1 MKYNINFCFY
11 LLVIVFSNQLLWP
24 QSNHISNNY
33 TNYTSNE
40 ELTNDIIKFINIDE
54 YPIILIGSSII
65 PEQHNAIS
73 ELMQIFTSNN
83 QLRRLIEFSN
93 SLDIQKNVSQHRF
106 SLSESIIMQ
115 IDQSL
120 FQNSWLIFF
129 IVLLVF
135 TFLFYILYRYNQR
148 QKDIQQQLRQKIK
161 ERTLSLTNIIN
172 KLNIF
177 QTEILDKNKQLKQ
190 KNKEI
195 NLQKNTIYDTSMQL
209 EQENSEKII
218 YFTNIAHE
226 FKTPLTLILNSTEI
240 LIKRTKNIEAKK
252 NIEIINRN
260 VSYLFSMVNQILDL
274 HKIDTKN
281 IMLQPTRFN
290 LIELLDKSVSDFSG
304 LMQHR
309 DIHLEIKY
317 RIPHT
322 HIVSDSGKI
331 HMILFNLLSNAVK
344 HTPNKGKITFHA
356 CQFTD
361 HLTGKW
367 IQYISVTNSGSNIE
381 KDEIEKIFNRFYQ
394 IPDQEKYTQLD
405 QFNTGIGLHIVKELI
420 AILKG
425 NISVKSP
432 NKNSVSFRFYF
443 PVSFSDNIEITPI
456 PESETPQ
463 HIYDKIPTFIP
474 IDQEKP
480 TLLIVED
487 NYDMRN
493 YIKNILS
500 DRFNVAEASN
510 GENGYDIAR
519 KILPDFIISDLM
531 MPKCD
536 GASFCNKIRANSDLC
551 NIPFLMLTANSDDK
565 AYIRSYENGV
575 DGYITKPF
583 KKSILIAKVDAIM
596 KNRKLTQE
604 KLIEKDKNITVPDLG
619 QSDQQ
624 FMKKAMDVIEKN
636 YSNPNFG
643 VKELIFQINMS
654 YSVIYKNFIRLTGIP
669 PVQFLLLYRLE
680 VANKILK
687 QNRNNNVTVSQIAY
701 QVGFNDPKYFTRCFV
716 KEYNMTPSSIIYMKH
731 RGH

>member
-1 MKYNINFCFY
+1 MKYNINFFFS
-11 LLVIVFSNQLLWP
+11 LLIIVFSNQLLRA
-24 QSNHISNNY
+24 QDNQIGYNICNY
-33 TNYTSNE
+33 INSE
-40 ELTNDIIKFINIDE
+40 RLTNIIRVANLDR
-54 YPIILIGSSII
+54 YPIILLDSPKGL
-65 PEQHNAIS
+65 EHNAIT
-73 ELMQIFTSNN
+73 ELIEILTINN
-83 QLRRLIEFSN
+83 QPRWSIEISN
-93 SLDIQKNVSQHRF
+93 SLDIKRYISRHLLP
-106 SLSESIIMQ
+106 LSDITIMH

-120 FQNSWLIFF
+120 LQNSWLISL
-129 IVLLVF
+129 IVLLIL
-135 TFLFYILYRYNQR
+135 TFFFYILFRYNQH
-148 QKDIQQQLRQKIK
+148 QKDIQKQLKQEIE
-161 ERTLSLTNIIN
+161 ERTLTLTNVIN
-172 KLNIF
+172 NLKIS
-177 QTEILDKNKQLKQ
+177 QTEILDQYEQLKQ
-190 KNKEI
+190 QNKDI
-195 NLQKNTIYDTSMQL
+195 NLQKNTIYDTSKLL
-209 EQENSEKII
+209 EQQNNEKLT
-218 YFTNIAHE
+218 YFTNVAHE
-226 FKTPLTLILNSTEI
+226 LKTPLTLISSSTRK
-240 LIKRTKNIEAKK
+240 LIKRTKSFEAKK

-260 VSYLFSMVNQILDL
+260 VNYLFSMVNQIINLQ
-274 HKIDTKN
+274 KIDTKN
-281 IMLQPTRFN
+281 IKLHPTRFN
-290 LIELLDKSVSDFSG
+290 LIGLLDQTASDFSN

-309 DIHLEIKY
+309 DIQLEIKY

-322 HIVSDSGKI
+322 HIVSDSEKI

-361 HLTGKW
+361 RVTGKW
-367 IQYISVTNSGSNIE
+367 IQYISVTNSGSRIE

-420 AILKG
+420 TILKG

-443 PVSFSDNIEITPI
+443 PVSLSDNIEITPI
-456 PESETPQ
+456 PELETPQ
-463 HIYDKIPTFIP
+463 HLYDKIPTFIP

-493 YIKNILS
+493 YIKNLLS

-519 KILPDFIISDLM
+519 NILPDFIISDLM
-531 MPKCD
+531 MPYCD
-536 GASFCNKIRANSDLC
+536 GANFCNKIRENSDLC
-551 NIPFLMLTANSDDK
+551 HIPFLMLTANSDDK
-565 AYIRSYENGV
+565 AYIRSYKNGV

-583 KKSILIAKVDAIM
+583 KESILIAKVDAIM
-596 KNRKLTQE
+596 KNRKLNQ
-604 KLIEKDKNITVPDLG
+604 KMFIDKDKNIAVPDLG
-619 QSDQQ
+619 QSDKQ
-624 FMKKAMDVIEKN
+624 FMKKVMEVIEKN
-636 YSNPNFG
+636 FSNPNFG

-654 YSVIYKNFIRLTGIP
+654 YSVIYKNFISLTGIP

-680 VANKILK
+680 VAKKILK

-731 RGH
+731 WDH

>member
-1 MKYNINFCFY
+1 MKYNVNFYFS
-11 LLVIVFSNQLLWP
+11 LLIIVFSNQLLRA
-24 QSNHISNNY
+24 QDNQIGYNICNY
-33 TNYTSNE
+33 INSE
-40 ELTNDIIKFINIDE
+40 RLTNIIRVANLDR
-54 YPIILIGSSII
+54 YPIILLDSPKGL
-65 PEQHNAIS
+65 EHNAIT
-73 ELMQIFTSNN
+73 ELIEILTINN
-83 QLRRLIEFSN
+83 QPRWSIEISN
-93 SLDIQKNVSQHRF
+93 SLDIKRYISRHLLP
-106 SLSESIIMQ
+106 LSDITIMH

-120 FQNSWLIFF
+120 LQNSWLISL
-129 IVLLVF
+129 IVLLIL
-135 TFLFYILYRYNQR
+135 TFFFYILFRYNQH
-148 QKDIQQQLRQKIK
+148 QKDIQKQLKQEIE
-161 ERTLSLTNIIN
+161 ERTLTLTNVIN
-172 KLNIF
+172 NLKIS
-177 QTEILDKNKQLKQ
+177 QTEILDQYEQLKQ
-190 KNKEI
+190 QNKDI
-195 NLQKNTIYDTSMQL
+195 NLQKNTIYDTSKLL
-209 EQENSEKII
+209 EQQNNEKLT
-218 YFTNIAHE
+218 YFTNVAHE
-226 FKTPLTLILNSTEI
+226 LKTPLTLISSSTRK
-240 LIKRTKNIEAKK
+240 LIKRTKNFEAKK

-260 VSYLFSMVNQILDL
+260 VNYLFSMVNQIINLQ
-274 HKIDTKN
+274 KIDTKN
-281 IMLQPTRFN
+281 IKLHPTRFN
-290 LIELLDKSVSDFSG
+290 LIGLLDQTASDFSN

-309 DIHLEIKY
+309 DIQLEIKY

-322 HIVSDSGKI
+322 HIVSDSEKI

-361 HLTGKW
+361 RVTGKW
-367 IQYISVTNSGSNIE
+367 IQYLSVTNSGSRIE

-420 AILKG
+420 TILKG

-443 PVSFSDNIEITPI
+443 PVSLSDNIEITPI
-456 PESETPQ
+456 PELETPQ
-463 HIYDKIPTFIP
+463 HLYDKIPTFIP

-493 YIKNILS
+493 YIKNLLS

-519 KILPDFIISDLM
+519 NILPDFIISDLM
-531 MPKCD
+531 MPYCD
-536 GASFCNKIRANSDLC
+536 GANFCNKIRENSDLC
-551 NIPFLMLTANSDDK
+551 HIPFLMLTANSDDK
-565 AYIRSYENGV
+565 AYIRSYKNGI

-583 KKSILIAKVDAIM
+583 KESILIAKVDAIM
-596 KNRKLTQE
+596 KNRKLNQ
-604 KLIEKDKNITVPDLG
+604 KMFIDKDKNIAVPDLG
-619 QSDQQ
+619 QSDKQ
-624 FMKKAMDVIEKN
+624 FMKKVMEVIEKN
-636 YSNPNFG
+636 FSNPNFG

-654 YSVIYKNFIRLTGIP
+654 YSVIYKNFISLTGIP

-680 VANKILK
+680 VAKKILK

-731 RGH
+731 WDH

>member
-1 MKYNINFCFY
+1 MKYNINFYFS
-11 LLVIVFSNQLLWP
+11 LLIIVFSNQLLRA
-24 QSNHISNNY
+24 QDNQIGYNICNY
-33 TNYTSNE
+33 INSE
-40 ELTNDIIKFINIDE
+40 RLTNIIRVANLDR
-54 YPIILIGSSII
+54 YPIILLDSPKGL
-65 PEQHNAIS
+65 EHNAIT
-73 ELMQIFTSNN
+73 ELIEILTINN
-83 QLRRLIEFSN
+83 QPRWSIEISN
-93 SLDIQKNVSQHRF
+93 SLDIKRYISRHLLP
-106 SLSESIIMQ
+106 LSDITIMH

-120 FQNSWLIFF
+120 LQNSWLISL
-129 IVLLVF
+129 IVLLIL
-135 TFLFYILYRYNQR
+135 TFFFYILFRYNQH
-148 QKDIQQQLRQKIK
+148 QKDIQKQLKQEIE
-161 ERTLSLTNIIN
+161 ERTLTLTNVIN
-172 KLNIF
+172 NLKIS
-177 QTEILDKNKQLKQ
+177 QTEILDQYEQLKQ
-190 KNKEI
+190 QNKDI
-195 NLQKNTIYDTSMQL
+195 NLQKNTIYDTSKLL
-209 EQENSEKII
+209 EQQNNEKLT
-218 YFTNIAHE
+218 YFTNVAHE
-226 FKTPLTLILNSTEI
+226 LKTPLTLISSSTRK
-240 LIKRTKNIEAKK
+240 LIKRTKNFETKK

-260 VSYLFSMVNQILDL
+260 INYLFSMVNQIINLQ
-274 HKIDTKN
+274 KIDTKN
-281 IMLQPTRFN
+281 IKLHPTRFN
-290 LIELLDKSVSDFSG
+290 LIGLLDQTASDFSN

-309 DIHLEIKY
+309 DIQLEIKY

-322 HIVSDSGKI
+322 HIVSDSEKI

-361 HLTGKW
+361 RVTGKW
-367 IQYISVTNSGSNIE
+367 IQYISVTNSGSRIE

-420 AILKG
+420 TILKG

-443 PVSFSDNIEITPI
+443 PVSLSDNIEITPI
-456 PESETPQ
+456 PELETPQ
-463 HIYDKIPTFIP
+463 HLYDKIPTFIP

-493 YIKNILS
+493 YIKNLLS

-519 KILPDFIISDLM
+519 NILPDFIISDLM
-531 MPKCD
+531 MPYCD
-536 GASFCNKIRANSDLC
+536 GANFCNKIRENSDLC
-551 NIPFLMLTANSDDK
+551 HIPFLMLTANSDDK
-565 AYIRSYENGV
+565 AYIRSYKNGV

-583 KKSILIAKVDAIM
+583 KESILIAKVDAIM
-596 KNRKLTQE
+596 KNRKLNQ
-604 KLIEKDKNITVPDLG
+604 KMFIDKDKNIAVPDLG
-619 QSDQQ
+619 QSDKQ
-624 FMKKAMDVIEKN
+624 FMKKVMEVIEKN
-636 YSNPNFG
+636 FSNPNFG

-654 YSVIYKNFIRLTGIP
+654 YSVIYKNFISLTGIP

-680 VANKILK
+680 VAKKILK

-731 RGH
+731 WDH

>member
-1 MKYNINFCFY
+1 MKYNINFYFS
-11 LLVIVFSNQLLWP
+11 LLIIVFSNQLLRA
-24 QSNHISNNY
+24 QDNQIGYNICNY
-33 TNYTSNE
+33 INSE
-40 ELTNDIIKFINIDE
+40 RLTNIIRVANLDR
-54 YPIILIGSSII
+54 YPIILLDSPKGL
-65 PEQHNAIS
+65 EHNAIT
-73 ELMQIFTSNN
+73 ELIEILTINN
-83 QLRRLIEFSN
+83 QPRWSIEISN
-93 SLDIQKNVSQHRF
+93 SLDIKRYISRHLLP
-106 SLSESIIMQ
+106 LSDITIMH

-120 FQNSWLIFF
+120 LQNSWLISL
-129 IVLLVF
+129 IVLLIL
-135 TFLFYILYRYNQR
+135 TFFFYILFRYNQH
-148 QKDIQQQLRQKIK
+148 QKDIQKQLKQEIE
-161 ERTLSLTNIIN
+161 ERTLTLTNVIN
-172 KLNIF
+172 NLKIS
-177 QTEILDKNKQLKQ
+177 QTEILDQYEQLKQ
-190 KNKEI
+190 QNKDI
-195 NLQKNTIYDTSMQL
+195 NLQKNTIYDTSKLL
-209 EQENSEKII
+209 EQQNNEKLT
-218 YFTNIAHE
+218 YFTNVAHE
-226 FKTPLTLILNSTEI
+226 LKTPLTLISSSTRK
-240 LIKRTKNIEAKK
+240 LIKRTKSFEAKK

-260 VSYLFSMVNQILDL
+260 VNYLFSMVNQIINLQ
-274 HKIDTKN
+274 KIDTKN
-281 IMLQPTRFN
+281 IKLHPTRFN
-290 LIELLDKSVSDFSG
+290 LIGLLDQTASDFSN

-309 DIHLEIKY
+309 DIQLEIKY

-322 HIVSDSGKI
+322 HIVSDSEKI

-361 HLTGKW
+361 RVTGKW
-367 IQYISVTNSGSNIE
+367 IQYISVTNSGSRIE

-420 AILKG
+420 TILKG

-443 PVSFSDNIEITPI
+443 PVSLSDNIEITPI
-456 PESETPQ
+456 PELETPQ
-463 HIYDKIPTFIP
+463 HLYDKIPTFIP

-493 YIKNILS
+493 YIKNLLS

-519 KILPDFIISDLM
+519 NILPDFIISDLM
-531 MPKCD
+531 MPYCD
-536 GASFCNKIRANSDLC
+536 GANFCNKIRENSDLC
-551 NIPFLMLTANSDDK
+551 HIPFLMLTANSDDK
-565 AYIRSYENGV
+565 AYIRSYKNGV

-583 KKSILIAKVDAIM
+583 KESILIAKVDAIM
-596 KNRKLTQE
+596 KNRKLNQ
-604 KLIEKDKNITVPDLG
+604 KMFIDKDKNIAVPDLG
-619 QSDQQ
+619 QSDKQ
-624 FMKKAMDVIEKN
+624 FMKKVMDVIEKN

-654 YSVIYKNFIRLTGIP
+654 YSVIYKNFISLTGIP

-680 VANKILK
+680 VAKKILK

-731 RGH
+731 WDH

>member
-1 MKYNINFCFY
+1 MKYNVNFYFS
-11 LLVIVFSNQLLWP
+11 LLIIVFSNQLLRA
-24 QSNHISNNY
+24 QDNQIGYNICNY
-33 TNYTSNE
+33 INSE
-40 ELTNDIIKFINIDE
+40 RLTNIIRVANLDR
-54 YPIILIGSSII
+54 YPIILLDSPKGL
-65 PEQHNAIS
+65 EHNAIT
-73 ELMQIFTSNN
+73 ELIEILTINN
-83 QLRRLIEFSN
+83 QPRWSIEISN
-93 SLDIQKNVSQHRF
+93 SLDIKRYISRHLLP
-106 SLSESIIMQ
+106 LSDITIMH

-120 FQNSWLIFF
+120 LQNSWLISL
-129 IVLLVF
+129 IVLLIL
-135 TFLFYILYRYNQR
+135 TFFFYILFRYNQH
-148 QKDIQQQLRQKIK
+148 QKDIQKQLKQEIE
-161 ERTLSLTNIIN
+161 ERTLTLTNVIN
-172 KLNIF
+172 NLKIS
-177 QTEILDKNKQLKQ
+177 QTEILDQYEQLKQ
-190 KNKEI
+190 QNKDI
-195 NLQKNTIYDTSMQL
+195 NLQKNTIYDTSKLL
-209 EQENSEKII
+209 EQQNNEKLT
-218 YFTNIAHE
+218 YFTNVAHE
-226 FKTPLTLILNSTEI
+226 LKTPLTLISSSTRK
-240 LIKRTKNIEAKK
+240 LIKRTKSFEAKK

-260 VSYLFSMVNQILDL
+260 VNYLFSMVNQIINLQ
-274 HKIDTKN
+274 KIDTKN
-281 IMLQPTRFN
+281 IKLHPTRFN
-290 LIELLDKSVSDFSG
+290 LIGLLDQTASDFSN

-309 DIHLEIKY
+309 DIQLEIKY

-322 HIVSDSGKI
+322 HIVSDSEKI

-361 HLTGKW
+361 RVTGKW
-367 IQYISVTNSGSNIE
+367 IQYISVTNSGSRIE

-420 AILKG
+420 TILKG

-443 PVSFSDNIEITPI
+443 PVSLSDNIEITPI
-456 PESETPQ
+456 PELETPQ
-463 HIYDKIPTFIP
+463 HLYDKIPTFIP

-493 YIKNILS
+493 YIKNLLS

-519 KILPDFIISDLM
+519 NILPDFIISDLM
-531 MPKCD
+531 MPYCD
-536 GASFCNKIRANSDLC
+536 GANFCNKIRENSDLC
-551 NIPFLMLTANSDDK
+551 HIPFLMLTANSDDK
-565 AYIRSYENGV
+565 AYIRSYKNGV

-583 KKSILIAKVDAIM
+583 KESILIAKVDAIM
-596 KNRKLTQE
+596 KNRKLNQ
-604 KLIEKDKNITVPDLG
+604 KMFIDKDKNIAVPDLG
-619 QSDQQ
+619 QSDKQ
-624 FMKKAMDVIEKN
+624 FMKKVMEVIEKN
-636 YSNPNFG
+636 FSNPNFG

-654 YSVIYKNFIRLTGIP
+654 YSVIYKNFISLTGIP

-680 VANKILK
+680 VAKKILK

-731 RGH
+731 WDH

>member
-1 MKYNINFCFY
+1 MKYNINFYFS
-11 LLVIVFSNQLLWP
+11 LLIIVFSNQLLRA
-24 QSNHISNNY
+24 QDNQIGYNICNY
-33 TNYTSNE
+33 INSE
-40 ELTNDIIKFINIDE
+40 RLTNIIRVANLDR
-54 YPIILIGSSII
+54 YPIILLDSPKGL
-65 PEQHNAIS
+65 EHNAIT
-73 ELMQIFTSNN
+73 ELIEILTINN
-83 QLRRLIEFSN
+83 QPRWSIEISN
-93 SLDIQKNVSQHRF
+93 SLDIKRYISRHLLP
-106 SLSESIIMQ
+106 LSDITIMH

-120 FQNSWLIFF
+120 LQNSWLISL
-129 IVLLVF
+129 IVLLIL
-135 TFLFYILYRYNQR
+135 TFFFYILFRYNQH
-148 QKDIQQQLRQKIK
+148 QKDIQKQLKQEIE
-161 ERTLSLTNIIN
+161 ERTLTLTNVIN
-172 KLNIF
+172 NLKIS
-177 QTEILDKNKQLKQ
+177 QTEILDQYEQLKQ
-190 KNKEI
+190 QNKDI
-195 NLQKNTIYDTSMQL
+195 NLQKNTIYDTSKLL
-209 EQENSEKII
+209 EQQNNEKLT
-218 YFTNIAHE
+218 YFTNVAHE
-226 FKTPLTLILNSTEI
+226 LKTPLTLISSSTRK
-240 LIKRTKNIEAKK
+240 LIKRTKNFEAKK

-260 VSYLFSMVNQILDL
+260 VNYLFSMVNQIINLQ
-274 HKIDTKN
+274 KIDTKN
-281 IMLQPTRFN
+281 IKLHPTRFN
-290 LIELLDKSVSDFSG
+290 LIGLLDQTASDFSN

-309 DIHLEIKY
+309 DIQLEIKY

-322 HIVSDSGKI
+322 HIVSDSEKI

-361 HLTGKW
+361 RVTGKW
-367 IQYISVTNSGSNIE
+367 IQYLSVTNSGSRIE

-420 AILKG
+420 TILKG

-443 PVSFSDNIEITPI
+443 PVSLSDNIEITPI
-456 PESETPQ
+456 PELETPQ
-463 HIYDKIPTFIP
+463 HLYDKIPTFIP

-493 YIKNILS
+493 YIKNLLS

-519 KILPDFIISDLM
+519 NILPDFIISDLM
-531 MPKCD
+531 MPYCD
-536 GASFCNKIRANSDLC
+536 GANFCNKIRENSDLC
-551 NIPFLMLTANSDDK
+551 HIPFLMLTANSDDK
-565 AYIRSYENGV
+565 AYIRSYKNGV

-583 KKSILIAKVDAIM
+583 KESILIAKVDAIM
-596 KNRKLTQE
+596 KNRKLNQ
-604 KLIEKDKNITVPDLG
+604 KMFIDKDKNIAVPDLG
-619 QSDQQ
+619 QSDKQ
-624 FMKKAMDVIEKN
+624 FMKKVMEVIEKN
-636 YSNPNFG
+636 FSNPNFG

-654 YSVIYKNFIRLTGIP
+654 YSVIYKNFISLTGIP

-680 VANKILK
+680 VAKKILK

-731 RGH
+731 WDH

>member
-1 MKYNINFCFY
+1 MKYNINFYFS
-11 LLVIVFSNQLLWP
+11 LLIIVFSNQLLRV
-24 QSNHISNNY
+24 QDNQIGYNICNY
-33 TNYTSNE
+33 INSE
-40 ELTNDIIKFINIDE
+40 RLTNIIRVANLDR
-54 YPIILIGSSII
+54 YPIILLDSPKGL
-65 PEQHNAIS
+65 EHNAIT
-73 ELMQIFTSNN
+73 ELIEILTINN
-83 QLRRLIEFSN
+83 QPRWSIEISN
-93 SLDIQKNVSQHRF
+93 SLDIKRYISRHLLP
-106 SLSESIIMQ
+106 LSDITIMH

-120 FQNSWLIFF
+120 LQNSWLISL
-129 IVLLVF
+129 IVLLIL
-135 TFLFYILYRYNQR
+135 TFFFYILFRYNQH
-148 QKDIQQQLRQKIK
+148 QKDIQKQLKQEIE
-161 ERTLSLTNIIN
+161 ERTLTLTNVIN
-172 KLNIF
+172 NLKIS
-177 QTEILDKNKQLKQ
+177 QTEILDQYEQLKQ
-190 KNKEI
+190 QNKDI
-195 NLQKNTIYDTSMQL
+195 NLQKNTIYDTSKLL
-209 EQENSEKII
+209 EQQNNEKLT
-218 YFTNIAHE
+218 YFTNVAHE
-226 FKTPLTLILNSTEI
+226 LKTPLTLISSSTRK
-240 LIKRTKNIEAKK
+240 LIKRTKNFEAKK

-260 VSYLFSMVNQILDL
+260 VNYLFSMVNQIINLQ
-274 HKIDTKN
+274 KIDTKN
-281 IMLQPTRFN
+281 IKLHPTRFN
-290 LIELLDKSVSDFSG
+290 LIGLLDQTASDFSN

-309 DIHLEIKY
+309 DIQLEIKY

-322 HIVSDSGKI
+322 HIVSDSEKI

-361 HLTGKW
+361 RVTGKW
-367 IQYISVTNSGSNIE
+367 IQYLSVTNSGSRIE

-420 AILKG
+420 TILKG

-443 PVSFSDNIEITPI
+443 PVSLSDNIEITPI
-456 PESETPQ
+456 PELETPQ
-463 HIYDKIPTFIP
+463 HLYDKIPTFIP

-493 YIKNILS
+493 YIKNLLS

-519 KILPDFIISDLM
+519 NILPDFIISDLM
-531 MPKCD
+531 MPYCD
-536 GASFCNKIRANSDLC
+536 GANFCNKIRENSDLC
-551 NIPFLMLTANSDDK
+551 HIPFLMLTANSDDK
-565 AYIRSYENGV
+565 AYIRSYKNGV

-583 KKSILIAKVDAIM
+583 KESILIAKVDAIM
-596 KNRKLTQE
+596 KNRKLNQ
-604 KLIEKDKNITVPDLG
+604 KMFIDKDKNIAVPDLG
-619 QSDQQ
+619 QSDKQ
-624 FMKKAMDVIEKN
+624 FMKKVMEVIEKN
-636 YSNPNFG
+636 FSNPNFG

-654 YSVIYKNFIRLTGIP
+654 YSVIYKNFISLTGIP

-680 VANKILK
+680 VAKKILK

-731 RGH
+731 WDH

>member
-1 MKYNINFCFY
+1 MKYNVNFYFS
-11 LLVIVFSNQLLWP
+11 LLIIVFSNQLLRA
-24 QSNHISNNY
+24 QDNQIGYNICNY
-33 TNYTSNE
+33 INSE
-40 ELTNDIIKFINIDE
+40 RLTNIIRVANLDR
-54 YPIILIGSSII
+54 YPIILLDSPKGL
-65 PEQHNAIS
+65 EHNAIT
-73 ELMQIFTSNN
+73 ELIEILTINN
-83 QLRRLIEFSN
+83 QPRWSIEISN
-93 SLDIQKNVSQHRF
+93 SLDIKRYISRHLLP
-106 SLSESIIMQ
+106 LSDITIMH

-120 FQNSWLIFF
+120 LQNSWLISL
-129 IVLLVF
+129 IVLLIL
-135 TFLFYILYRYNQR
+135 TFFFYILFRYNQH
-148 QKDIQQQLRQKIK
+148 QKDIQKQLKQEIE
-161 ERTLSLTNIIN
+161 ERTLTLTNVIN
-172 KLNIF
+172 NLKIS
-177 QTEILDKNKQLKQ
+177 QTEILDQYEQLKQ
-190 KNKEI
+190 QNKDI
-195 NLQKNTIYDTSMQL
+195 NLQKNTIYDTSKLL
-209 EQENSEKII
+209 EQQNNEKLT
-218 YFTNIAHE
+218 YFTNVAHE
-226 FKTPLTLILNSTEI
+226 LKTPLTLISSSTRK
-240 LIKRTKNIEAKK
+240 LIKRTKNFEAKK

-260 VSYLFSMVNQILDL
+260 VNYLFSMVNQIINLQ
-274 HKIDTKN
+274 KIDTKN
-281 IMLQPTRFN
+281 IKLHPTRFN
-290 LIELLDKSVSDFSG
+290 LIGLLDQTASDFSN

-309 DIHLEIKY
+309 DIQLEIKY

-322 HIVSDSGKI
+322 HIVSDSEKI

-361 HLTGKW
+361 RVTGKW
-367 IQYISVTNSGSNIE
+367 IQYISVTNSGSRIE

-420 AILKG
+420 TILKG

-443 PVSFSDNIEITPI
+443 PVSLSDNIEITPI
-456 PESETPQ
+456 PELETPQ
-463 HIYDKIPTFIP
+463 HLYDKIPTFIP

-493 YIKNILS
+493 YIKNLLS

-519 KILPDFIISDLM
+519 NILPDFIISDLM
-531 MPKCD
+531 MPYCD
-536 GASFCNKIRANSDLC
+536 GANFCNKIRENSDLC
-551 NIPFLMLTANSDDK
+551 HIPFLMLTANSDDK
-565 AYIRSYENGV
+565 AYIRSYKNGV

-583 KKSILIAKVDAIM
+583 KESILIAKVDAIM
-596 KNRKLTQE
+596 KNRKLNQ
-604 KLIEKDKNITVPDLG
+604 KMFIDKDKNIAVPDLG
-619 QSDQQ
+619 QSDKQ
-624 FMKKAMDVIEKN
+624 FMKKVMEVIEKN
-636 YSNPNFG
+636 FSNPNFG

-654 YSVIYKNFIRLTGIP
+654 YSVIYKNFISLTGIP

-680 VANKILK
+680 VAKKILK

-731 RGH
+731 WDH

>member
-1 MKYNINFCFY
+1 MKYNINFCFC
-11 LLVIVFSNQLLWP
+11 LLVIVFTNQLLRT
-24 QSNHISNNY
+24 QSIYVSNNY
-33 TNYTSNE
+33 TNYISNE
-40 ELTNDIIKFINIDE
+40 KLTNSVYKYINYINIDE
-54 YPIILIGSSII
+54 YPIILIGSTKT
-65 PEQHNAIS
+65 PDYNAIS
-73 ELMQIFTSNN
+73 ELTQVFTSNI
-83 QLRRLIEFSN
+83 QLRQLIEISN
-93 SLDIQKNVSQHRF
+93 SIKTQRSVSQHRI
-106 SLSESIIMQ
+106 SLSDTIIMI
-115 IDQSL
+115 IDQSSL
-120 FQNSWLIFF
+120 QNSWLISL
-129 IVLLVF
+129 IVLLIIA
-135 TFLFYILYRYNQR
+135 FLFYMLIRYNKR
-148 QKDIQQQLRQKIK
+148 QKDIQQQLE
-161 ERTLSLTNIIN
+161 ERTLSLTDIIN
-172 KLNIF
+172 KLNIS
-177 QTEILDKNKQLKQ
+177 QTELIDRNEQLKQ
-190 KNKEI
+190 QNKDI
-195 NLQKNTIYDTSMQL
+195 NLQKNTIYDTSMHL
-209 EQENSEKII
+209 KQENNEKIN
-218 YFTNIAHE
+218 YFTNVAHE

-240 LIKRTKNIEAKK
+240 LIKRTKSIEAKK

-260 VSYLFSMVNQILDL
+260 VNYLFSMVNQILDL

-281 IMLQPTRFN
+281 ITLQPTRFN
-290 LIELLDKSVSDFSG
+290 LIELLDKTASDFSG

-309 DIHLEIKY
+309 NIHLEIKY

-344 HTPNKGKITFHA
+344 HTPSKGKITFHA
-356 CQFTD
+356 CQITD
-361 HLTGKW
+361 RVTGKW
-367 IQYISVTNSGSNIE
+367 IQYISVTNSGSRIE

-394 IPDQEKYTQLD
+394 IPDQKEYTQLD
-405 QFNTGIGLHIVKELI
+405 QFNTGIGLHIVKEFI
-420 AILKG
+420 TILNG
-425 NISVKSP
+425 NISVRLP
-432 NKNSVSFRFYF
+432 NKNSVSFRLYF
-443 PVSFSDNIEITPI
+443 PVSLSDNIEITPI
-456 PESETPQ
+456 HESEFP
-463 HIYDKIPTFIP
+463 HHLYDKIPTFIP

-480 TLLIVED
+480 TMLIVEN

-493 YIKNILS
+493 YIKNLLS

-510 GENGYDIAR
+510 GVDGYDIAR

-531 MPKCD
+531 MPNCD
-536 GASFCNKIRANSDLC
+536 GASFCNKIRENSDLC

-583 KKSILIAKVDAIM
+583 KKSILITKVDAIM
-596 KNRKLTQE
+596 KNRKLTQK
-604 KLIEKDKNITVPDLG
+604 KLIEKDKKITVPDLG

-624 FMKKAMDVIEKN
+624 FMKKVMDVIEKN

-654 YSVIYKNFIRLTGIP
+654 YSVIYKNFICLTGVP

-687 QNRNNNVTVSQIAY
+687 QNSNKNVTVSQIAY

>member
-1 MKYNINFCFY
+1 MKYNVNFYFS
-11 LLVIVFSNQLLWP
+11 LLIIVFSNQLLRA
-24 QSNHISNNY
+24 QDNQIGYNICNY
-33 TNYTSNE
+33 INSE
-40 ELTNDIIKFINIDE
+40 RLTNIIRVANLDR
-54 YPIILIGSSII
+54 YPIILLDSPKGL
-65 PEQHNAIS
+65 EHNAIT
-73 ELMQIFTSNN
+73 ELIEILTINN
-83 QLRRLIEFSN
+83 QPRWSIEISN
-93 SLDIQKNVSQHRF
+93 SLDIKRYISRHLLP
-106 SLSESIIMQ
+106 LSDITIMH

-120 FQNSWLIFF
+120 LQNSWLISF
-129 IVLLVF
+129 IVLLIL
-135 TFLFYILYRYNQR
+135 TFFFYILFRYNQH
-148 QKDIQQQLRQKIK
+148 QKDIQKQLKQEIE
-161 ERTLSLTNIIN
+161 ERTLTLTNVIN
-172 KLNIF
+172 NLKIS
-177 QTEILDKNKQLKQ
+177 QTEILDQYEQLKQ
-190 KNKEI
+190 QNKDI
-195 NLQKNTIYDTSMQL
+195 NLQKNTIYDTSKLL
-209 EQENSEKII
+209 EQQNNEKLT
-218 YFTNIAHE
+218 YFTNVAHE
-226 FKTPLTLILNSTEI
+226 LKTPLTLISSSTRK
-240 LIKRTKNIEAKK
+240 LIKRTKNFEAKK

-260 VSYLFSMVNQILDL
+260 VNYLFSMVNQIINLQ
-274 HKIDTKN
+274 KIDTKN
-281 IMLQPTRFN
+281 IKLHPTRFN
-290 LIELLDKSVSDFSG
+290 LIGLLDQTASDFSN

-309 DIHLEIKY
+309 DIQLEIKY

-322 HIVSDSGKI
+322 HIVSDSEKI

-361 HLTGKW
+361 RVTGKW
-367 IQYISVTNSGSNIE
+367 IQYISVTNSGSRIE

-420 AILKG
+420 TILKG

-443 PVSFSDNIEITPI
+443 PVSLSDNIEITPI
-456 PESETPQ
+456 PELETPQ
-463 HIYDKIPTFIP
+463 HLYDKIPTFIP

-493 YIKNILS
+493 YIKNLLS

-519 KILPDFIISDLM
+519 NILPDFIISDLM
-531 MPKCD
+531 MPYCD
-536 GASFCNKIRANSDLC
+536 GANFCNKIRENSDLC
-551 NIPFLMLTANSDDK
+551 HIPFLMLTANSDDK
-565 AYIRSYENGV
+565 AYIRSYKNGV

-583 KKSILIAKVDAIM
+583 KESILIAKVDAIM
-596 KNRKLTQE
+596 KNRKLNQ
-604 KLIEKDKNITVPDLG
+604 KMFIDKDKNIAVPDLG
-619 QSDQQ
+619 QSDKQ
-624 FMKKAMDVIEKN
+624 FMKKVMEVIEKN
-636 YSNPNFG
+636 FSNPNFG

-654 YSVIYKNFIRLTGIP
+654 YSVIYKNFISLTGIP

-680 VANKILK
+680 VAKKILK

-731 RGH
+731 WDH

>member
-1 MKYNINFCFY
+1 MKYNINFYFS
-11 LLVIVFSNQLLWP
+11 LLIIVFSNQLLRA
-24 QSNHISNNY
+24 QDNQIGYNICNY
-33 TNYTSNE
+33 INSE
-40 ELTNDIIKFINIDE
+40 RLTNIIRVANLDR
-54 YPIILIGSSII
+54 YPIILLDSPKGL
-65 PEQHNAIS
+65 EHNAIT
-73 ELMQIFTSNN
+73 ELIEILTINN
-83 QLRRLIEFSN
+83 QPRWSIEISN
-93 SLDIQKNVSQHRF
+93 SLDIKRYISRHLLP
-106 SLSESIIMQ
+106 LSDITIMH

-120 FQNSWLIFF
+120 LQNSWLISL
-129 IVLLVF
+129 IVLLIL
-135 TFLFYILYRYNQR
+135 TFFFYILFRYNQH
-148 QKDIQQQLRQKIK
+148 QKDIQKQLKQEIE
-161 ERTLSLTNIIN
+161 ERTLTLTNVIN
-172 KLNIF
+172 NLKIS
-177 QTEILDKNKQLKQ
+177 QTEILDQYEQLKQ
-190 KNKEI
+190 QNKDI
-195 NLQKNTIYDTSMQL
+195 NLQKNTIYDTSKLL
-209 EQENSEKII
+209 EQQNNEKLT
-218 YFTNIAHE
+218 YFTNVAHE
-226 FKTPLTLILNSTEI
+226 LKTPLTLISSSTRK
-240 LIKRTKNIEAKK
+240 LIKRTKNFEAKK

-260 VSYLFSMVNQILDL
+260 VNYLFSMVNQLINLQ
-274 HKIDTKN
+274 KIDTKN
-281 IMLQPTRFN
+281 IKLHPTRFN
-290 LIELLDKSVSDFSG
+290 LIGLLDQTASDFSN

-309 DIHLEIKY
+309 DIQLEIKY

-322 HIVSDSGKI
+322 HIVSDSEKI

-361 HLTGKW
+361 RVTGKW
-367 IQYISVTNSGSNIE
+367 IQYISVTNSGSRIE

-420 AILKG
+420 TILKG

-443 PVSFSDNIEITPI
+443 PVSLSDNIEITPI
-456 PESETPQ
+456 PELETPQ
-463 HIYDKIPTFIP
+463 HLYDKIPTFIP

-493 YIKNILS
+493 YIKNLLS

-519 KILPDFIISDLM
+519 NILPDFIISDLM
-531 MPKCD
+531 MPYCD
-536 GASFCNKIRANSDLC
+536 GANFCNKIRENSDLC
-551 NIPFLMLTANSDDK
+551 HIPFLMLTANSDDK
-565 AYIRSYENGV
+565 AYIRSYKNGV

-583 KKSILIAKVDAIM
+583 KESILIAKVDAIM
-596 KNRKLTQE
+596 KNRKLNQ
-604 KLIEKDKNITVPDLG
+604 KMFIDKDKNIAVPDLG
-619 QSDQQ
+619 QSDKQ
-624 FMKKAMDVIEKN
+624 FMKKVMEVIEKN
-636 YSNPNFG
+636 FSNPNFG

-654 YSVIYKNFIRLTGIP
+654 YSVIYKNFISLTGIP

-680 VANKILK
+680 VAKKILK

-731 RGH
+731 WDH

>member
-1 MKYNINFCFY
+1 MKYNVNFYFS
-11 LLVIVFSNQLLWP
+11 LLIIVFSNQLLRA
-24 QSNHISNNY
+24 QDNQIGYNICNY
-33 TNYTSNE
+33 INSE
-40 ELTNDIIKFINIDE
+40 RLTNIIRVANLDR
-54 YPIILIGSSII
+54 YPIILLDSPKGL
-65 PEQHNAIS
+65 EHNAIT
-73 ELMQIFTSNN
+73 ELIEILTINN
-83 QLRRLIEFSN
+83 QPRWSIEISN
-93 SLDIQKNVSQHRF
+93 SLDIKRYISRHLLP
-106 SLSESIIMQ
+106 LSDITIMH

-120 FQNSWLIFF
+120 LQNSWLISP
-129 IVLLVF
+129 IVLLIL
-135 TFLFYILYRYNQR
+135 TFFFYILFRYNQH
-148 QKDIQQQLRQKIK
+148 QKDIQKQLKQEIE
-161 ERTLSLTNIIN
+161 ERTLTLTNVIN
-172 KLNIF
+172 NLKIS
-177 QTEILDKNKQLKQ
+177 QTEILDQYEQLKQ
-190 KNKEI
+190 QNKDI
-195 NLQKNTIYDTSMQL
+195 NLQKNTIYDTSKLL
-209 EQENSEKII
+209 EQQNNEKLT
-218 YFTNIAHE
+218 YFTNVAHE
-226 FKTPLTLILNSTEI
+226 LKTPLTLISSSTRK
-240 LIKRTKNIEAKK
+240 LIKRTKNFEAKK

-260 VSYLFSMVNQILDL
+260 VNYLFSMVNQIINLQ
-274 HKIDTKN
+274 KIDTKN
-281 IMLQPTRFN
+281 IKLHPTRFN
-290 LIELLDKSVSDFSG
+290 LIGLLDQTASDFSN

-309 DIHLEIKY
+309 DIQLEIKY

-322 HIVSDSGKI
+322 HIVSDSEKI

-361 HLTGKW
+361 RVTGKW
-367 IQYISVTNSGSNIE
+367 IQYLSVTNSGSRIE

-420 AILKG
+420 TILKG

-443 PVSFSDNIEITPI
+443 PVSLSDNIEITPI
-456 PESETPQ
+456 PELETPQ
-463 HIYDKIPTFIP
+463 HLYDKIPTFIP

-493 YIKNILS
+493 YIKNLLS

-519 KILPDFIISDLM
+519 NILPDFIISDLM
-531 MPKCD
+531 MPYCD
-536 GASFCNKIRANSDLC
+536 GANFCNKIRENSDLC
-551 NIPFLMLTANSDDK
+551 HIPFLMLTANSDDK
-565 AYIRSYENGV
+565 AYIRSYKNGV

-583 KKSILIAKVDAIM
+583 KESILIAKVDAIM
-596 KNRKLTQE
+596 KNRKLNQ
-604 KLIEKDKNITVPDLG
+604 KMFIDKDKNIAVPDLG
-619 QSDQQ
+619 QSDKQ
-624 FMKKAMDVIEKN
+624 FMKKVMEVIEKN
-636 YSNPNFG
+636 FSNPNFG

-654 YSVIYKNFIRLTGIP
+654 YSVIYKNFISLTGIP

-680 VANKILK
+680 VAKKILK

-731 RGH
+731 WDH

>member
-1 MKYNINFCFY
+1 MKYNINFYFS
-11 LLVIVFSNQLLWP
+11 LLIIVFSNQLLRA
-24 QSNHISNNY
+24 QDNQIGYNICNY
-33 TNYTSNE
+33 INSE
-40 ELTNDIIKFINIDE
+40 RLTNIIRVANLDR
-54 YPIILIGSSII
+54 YPIILLDSPKGL
-65 PEQHNAIS
+65 EHNAIT
-73 ELMQIFTSNN
+73 ELIEILTINN
-83 QLRRLIEFSN
+83 QPRWSIEISN
-93 SLDIQKNVSQHRF
+93 SLDIKRYISKHLLP
-106 SLSESIIMQ
+106 LSDITIMH

-120 FQNSWLIFF
+120 LQNSWLISL
-129 IVLLVF
+129 IVLLIL
-135 TFLFYILYRYNQR
+135 TFFFYILFRYNQH
-148 QKDIQQQLRQKIK
+148 QKDIQKQLKQEIE
-161 ERTLSLTNIIN
+161 ERTLTLTNVIN
-172 KLNIF
+172 NLKIS
-177 QTEILDKNKQLKQ
+177 QTEILDQYEQLKQ
-190 KNKEI
+190 QNKDI
-195 NLQKNTIYDTSMQL
+195 NLQKNTIYDTSKLL
-209 EQENSEKII
+209 EQQNNEKLT
-218 YFTNIAHE
+218 YFTNVAHE
-226 FKTPLTLILNSTEI
+226 LKTPLTLISSSTRK
-240 LIKRTKNIEAKK
+240 LIKRTKSFEAKK

-260 VSYLFSMVNQILDL
+260 VNYLFSMVNQIINLQ
-274 HKIDTKN
+274 KIDTKN
-281 IMLQPTRFN
+281 IKLHPTRFN
-290 LIELLDKSVSDFSG
+290 LIGLLDQTASDFSN

-309 DIHLEIKY
+309 DIQLEIKY

-322 HIVSDSGKI
+322 HIVSDSEKI

-361 HLTGKW
+361 RVTGKW
-367 IQYISVTNSGSNIE
+367 IQYLSVTNSGSRIE

-420 AILKG
+420 TILKG

-443 PVSFSDNIEITPI
+443 PVSLSDNIEITPI
-456 PESETPQ
+456 PELETPQ
-463 HIYDKIPTFIP
+463 HLYDKIPTFIP

-493 YIKNILS
+493 YIKNLLS

-519 KILPDFIISDLM
+519 NILPDFIISDLM
-531 MPKCD
+531 MPYCD
-536 GASFCNKIRANSDLC
+536 GANFCNKIRENSDLC
-551 NIPFLMLTANSDDK
+551 HIPFLMLTANSDDK
-565 AYIRSYENGV
+565 AYIRSYKNGV

-583 KKSILIAKVDAIM
+583 KESILIAKVDAIM
-596 KNRKLTQE
+596 KNRKLNQ
-604 KLIEKDKNITVPDLG
+604 KMFIDKDKNIAVPDLG
-619 QSDQQ
+619 QSDKQ
-624 FMKKAMDVIEKN
+624 FMKKVMEVIEKN
-636 YSNPNFG
+636 FSNPNFG

-654 YSVIYKNFIRLTGIP
+654 YSVIYKNFISLTGIP

-680 VANKILK
+680 VAKKILK

-731 RGH
+731 WDH

>member
-1 MKYNINFCFY
+1 MKYNINFYFS
-11 LLVIVFSNQLLWP
+11 LLIIVFSNQLLRA
-24 QSNHISNNY
+24 QDNQIGYNICNY
-33 TNYTSNE
+33 INSE
-40 ELTNDIIKFINIDE
+40 RLTNIIRVANLDR
-54 YPIILIGSSII
+54 YPIILLDSPKGL
-65 PEQHNAIS
+65 EHNAIT
-73 ELMQIFTSNN
+73 ELIEILTINN
-83 QLRRLIEFSN
+83 QPRWSIEISN
-93 SLDIQKNVSQHRF
+93 SLDIKRYISRHLLP
-106 SLSESIIMQ
+106 LSDITIMH

-120 FQNSWLIFF
+120 LQNSWLISL
-129 IVLLVF
+129 IVLLIL
-135 TFLFYILYRYNQR
+135 TFFFYILFRYNQH
-148 QKDIQQQLRQKIK
+148 QKDIQKQLKQEIE
-161 ERTLSLTNIIN
+161 ERTLTLTNVIN
-172 KLNIF
+172 NLKIS
-177 QTEILDKNKQLKQ
+177 QTEILDQYEQLKQ
-190 KNKEI
+190 QNKDI
-195 NLQKNTIYDTSMQL
+195 NLQKNTIYDTSKLL
-209 EQENSEKII
+209 EQQNNEKLT
-218 YFTNIAHE
+218 YFTNVAHE
-226 FKTPLTLILNSTEI
+226 LKTPLTLISSSTRK
-240 LIKRTKNIEAKK
+240 LIKRTKNFEAKK

-260 VSYLFSMVNQILDL
+260 VNYLFSMVNQIINLQ
-274 HKIDTKN
+274 KIDTKN
-281 IMLQPTRFN
+281 IKLHPTRFN
-290 LIELLDKSVSDFSG
+290 LIGLLDQTASDFSN

-309 DIHLEIKY
+309 DIQLEIKY

-322 HIVSDSGKI
+322 HIVSDSEKI

-361 HLTGKW
+361 RVTGKW
-367 IQYISVTNSGSNIE
+367 IQYISVTNSGSRIE

-420 AILKG
+420 TILKG

-443 PVSFSDNIEITPI
+443 PVSLSDNIEITPI
-456 PESETPQ
+456 PELETPQ
-463 HIYDKIPTFIP
+463 HLYDKIPTFIP

-493 YIKNILS
+493 YIKNLLS

-519 KILPDFIISDLM
+519 NILPDFIISDLM
-531 MPKCD
+531 MPYCD
-536 GASFCNKIRANSDLC
+536 GANFCNKIRENSDLC
-551 NIPFLMLTANSDDK
+551 HIPFLMLTANSDDK
-565 AYIRSYENGV
+565 AYIRSYKNGV

-583 KKSILIAKVDAIM
+583 KESILIAKVDAIM
-596 KNRKLTQE
+596 KNRKLNQ
-604 KLIEKDKNITVPDLG
+604 KMFIDKDKNIAVPDLG
-619 QSDQQ
+619 QSDKQ
-624 FMKKAMDVIEKN
+624 FMKKVMEVIEKN
-636 YSNPNFG
+636 FSNPNFG

-654 YSVIYKNFIRLTGIP
+654 YSVIYKNFISLTGIP

-680 VANKILK
+680 VAKKILK

-731 RGH
+731 WDH

>member
-1 MKYNINFCFY
+1 MKYNINFYFS
-11 LLVIVFSNQLLWP
+11 LLIIVFSNQLLRA
-24 QSNHISNNY
+24 QDNQIGYNICNY
-33 TNYTSNE
+33 INSE
-40 ELTNDIIKFINIDE
+40 RLTNIIRVANLDR
-54 YPIILIGSSII
+54 YPIILLDSPKGL
-65 PEQHNAIS
+65 EHNAIT
-73 ELMQIFTSNN
+73 ELIEILTINN
-83 QLRRLIEFSN
+83 QPRWSIEISN
-93 SLDIQKNVSQHRF
+93 SLDIKRYISRHLLP
-106 SLSESIIMQ
+106 LSDITIMH

-120 FQNSWLIFF
+120 LQNSWLISL
-129 IVLLVF
+129 IVLLIL
-135 TFLFYILYRYNQR
+135 TFFFYILFRYNQH
-148 QKDIQQQLRQKIK
+148 QKDIQKQLKQEIE
-161 ERTLSLTNIIN
+161 ERTLTLTNVIN
-172 KLNIF
+172 NLKIS
-177 QTEILDKNKQLKQ
+177 QTEILDQYEQLKQ
-190 KNKEI
+190 QNKDI
-195 NLQKNTIYDTSMQL
+195 NLQKNTIYDTSKLL
-209 EQENSEKII
+209 EQQNNEKLT
-218 YFTNIAHE
+218 YFTNVAHE
-226 FKTPLTLILNSTEI
+226 LKTPLTLISSSTRK
-240 LIKRTKNIEAKK
+240 LIKRTKSFEAKK

-260 VSYLFSMVNQILDL
+260 VNYLFSMVNQIINLQ
-274 HKIDTKN
+274 KIDTKN
-281 IMLQPTRFN
+281 IKLHPTRFN
-290 LIELLDKSVSDFSG
+290 LIGLLDQTASDFSN

-309 DIHLEIKY
+309 DIQLEIKY

-322 HIVSDSGKI
+322 HIVSDSEKI

-361 HLTGKW
+361 RVTGKW
-367 IQYISVTNSGSNIE
+367 IQYISVTNSGSRIE

-420 AILKG
+420 TILKG

-443 PVSFSDNIEITPI
+443 PVSLSDNIEVTPI
-456 PESETPQ
+456 PELETPQ
-463 HIYDKIPTFIP
+463 HLYDKIPTFIP

-493 YIKNILS
+493 YIKNLLS

-519 KILPDFIISDLM
+519 NILPDFIISDLM
-531 MPKCD
+531 MPYCD
-536 GASFCNKIRANSDLC
+536 GANFCNKIRENSDLC
-551 NIPFLMLTANSDDK
+551 HIPFLMLTANSDDK
-565 AYIRSYENGV
+565 AYIRSYKNGV

-583 KKSILIAKVDAIM
+583 KESILIAKVDAIM
-596 KNRKLTQE
+596 KNRKLNQ
-604 KLIEKDKNITVPDLG
+604 KMFIDKDKNIAVPDLG
-619 QSDQQ
+619 QSDKQ
-624 FMKKAMDVIEKN
+624 FMKKVMEVIEKN
-636 YSNPNFG
+636 FSNPNFG

-654 YSVIYKNFIRLTGIP
+654 YSVIYKNFISLTGIP

-680 VANKILK
+680 VAKKILK

-731 RGH
+731 WDH

>member
-1 MKYNINFCFY
+1 MKYNINFYFS
-11 LLVIVFSNQLLWP
+11 LLIIVFSNQLLRA
-24 QSNHISNNY
+24 QDNQIGYNICNY
-33 TNYTSNE
+33 INSE
-40 ELTNDIIKFINIDE
+40 RLTNIIRVANLDR
-54 YPIILIGSSII
+54 YPIILLDSPKGL
-65 PEQHNAIS
+65 EHNAIT
-73 ELMQIFTSNN
+73 ELIEILTINN
-83 QLRRLIEFSN
+83 QPRWSIEISN
-93 SLDIQKNVSQHRF
+93 SLDIKRYISRHLLP
-106 SLSESIIMQ
+106 LSDITIMH

-120 FQNSWLIFF
+120 LQNSWLISL
-129 IVLLVF
+129 IVLLIL
-135 TFLFYILYRYNQR
+135 TFFFYILFRYNQH
-148 QKDIQQQLRQKIK
+148 QKDIQKQLKQEIE
-161 ERTLSLTNIIN
+161 ERTLTLTNVIN
-172 KLNIF
+172 NLKIS
-177 QTEILDKNKQLKQ
+177 QTEILDQYEQLKQ
-190 KNKEI
+190 QNKDI
-195 NLQKNTIYDTSMQL
+195 NLQKNTIYDTSKLL
-209 EQENSEKII
+209 EQQNNEKLT
-218 YFTNIAHE
+218 YFTNVAHE
-226 FKTPLTLILNSTEI
+226 LKTPLTLISSSTRK
-240 LIKRTKNIEAKK
+240 LIKRTKSFEAKK

-260 VSYLFSMVNQILDL
+260 VNYLFSMVNQIINLQ
-274 HKIDTKN
+274 KIDTKN
-281 IMLQPTRFN
+281 IKLHPTRFN
-290 LIELLDKSVSDFSG
+290 LIGLLDQTASDFSN

-309 DIHLEIKY
+309 DIQLEIKY

-322 HIVSDSGKI
+322 HIVSDSEKI

-361 HLTGKW
+361 RVTGKW
-367 IQYISVTNSGSNIE
+367 IQYISVTNSGSRIE

-420 AILKG
+420 TILKG

-443 PVSFSDNIEITPI
+443 PVSLSDNIEITPI
-456 PESETPQ
+456 PELETPQ
-463 HIYDKIPTFIP
+463 HLYDKIPTFIP

-493 YIKNILS
+493 YIKNLLS

-519 KILPDFIISDLM
+519 NILPDFIISDLM
-531 MPKCD
+531 MPYCD
-536 GASFCNKIRANSDLC
+536 GANFCNKIRENSDLC
-551 NIPFLMLTANSDDK
+551 HIPFLMLTANSDDK
-565 AYIRSYENGV
+565 AYIRSYKNGV

-583 KKSILIAKVDAIM
+583 KESILIAKVDAIM
-596 KNRKLTQE
+596 KNRKLNQ
-604 KLIEKDKNITVPDLG
+604 KMFIDKDKNIAVPDLG
-619 QSDQQ
+619 QSDKQ
-624 FMKKAMDVIEKN
+624 FMKKVMEVIEKN
-636 YSNPNFG
+636 FSNPNFG

-654 YSVIYKNFIRLTGIP
+654 YSVIYKNFISLTGIP

-680 VANKILK
+680 VAKKILK

-731 RGH
+731 WDH

>member
-1 MKYNINFCFY
+1 MKYNINFYFS
-11 LLVIVFSNQLLWP
+11 LLIIVFSNQLLRA
-24 QSNHISNNY
+24 QDNQIGYNICNY
-33 TNYTSNE
+33 INSE
-40 ELTNDIIKFINIDE
+40 RLTNIIRVANLDR
-54 YPIILIGSSII
+54 YPIILLDSPKGL
-65 PEQHNAIS
+65 EHNAIT
-73 ELMQIFTSNN
+73 ELIEILTINN
-83 QLRRLIEFSN
+83 QPRWSIEISN
-93 SLDIQKNVSQHRF
+93 SLDIKRYISRHLLP
-106 SLSESIIMQ
+106 LSDITIMH

-120 FQNSWLIFF
+120 LQNSWLISL
-129 IVLLVF
+129 IVLLIL
-135 TFLFYILYRYNQR
+135 TFFFYILFRYNQH
-148 QKDIQQQLRQKIK
+148 QKDIQKQLKQEIE
-161 ERTLSLTNIIN
+161 ERTLTLTNVIN
-172 KLNIF
+172 NLKIS
-177 QTEILDKNKQLKQ
+177 QTEILDQYEQLKQ
-190 KNKEI
+190 QNKDI
-195 NLQKNTIYDTSMQL
+195 NLQKNTIYDTSKLL
-209 EQENSEKII
+209 EQQNNEKLT
-218 YFTNIAHE
+218 YFTNVAHE
-226 FKTPLTLILNSTEI
+226 LKTPLTLISSSTRK
-240 LIKRTKNIEAKK
+240 LIKRTKSFEAKK

-260 VSYLFSMVNQILDL
+260 VNYLFSMVNQIINLQ
-274 HKIDTKN
+274 KIDTKN
-281 IMLQPTRFN
+281 IKLHPTRFN
-290 LIELLDKSVSDFSG
+290 LIGLLDQTASDFSN

-309 DIHLEIKY
+309 DIQLEIKY

-322 HIVSDSGKI
+322 HIVSDSEKI

-361 HLTGKW
+361 RVTGKW
-367 IQYISVTNSGSNIE
+367 IQYLSVTNSGSRIE

-420 AILKG
+420 TILKG

-443 PVSFSDNIEITPI
+443 PVSLSDNIEITPI
-456 PESETPQ
+456 PELETPQ
-463 HIYDKIPTFIP
+463 HLYDKIPTFIP

-493 YIKNILS
+493 YIKNLLS

-519 KILPDFIISDLM
+519 NILPDFIISDLM
-531 MPKCD
+531 MPYCD
-536 GASFCNKIRANSDLC
+536 GANFCNKIRENSDLC
-551 NIPFLMLTANSDDK
+551 HIPFLMLTANSDDK
-565 AYIRSYENGV
+565 AYIRSYKNGV

-583 KKSILIAKVDAIM
+583 KESILIAKVDAIM
-596 KNRKLTQE
+596 KNRKLNQ
-604 KLIEKDKNITVPDLG
+604 KMFIDKDKNIAVPDLG
-619 QSDQQ
+619 QSDKQ
-624 FMKKAMDVIEKN
+624 FMKKVMEVIEKN
-636 YSNPNFG
+636 FSNPNFG

-654 YSVIYKNFIRLTGIP
+654 YSVIYKNFISLTGIP

-680 VANKILK
+680 VAKKILK

-731 RGH
+731 WDH

>member
-1 MKYNINFCFY
+1 MKYNVNFYFS
-11 LLVIVFSNQLLWP
+11 LLIIVFSNQLLRA
-24 QSNHISNNY
+24 QDNQIGYNICNY
-33 TNYTSNE
+33 INSE
-40 ELTNDIIKFINIDE
+40 RLTNIIRVANLDR
-54 YPIILIGSSII
+54 YPIILLDSPKGL
-65 PEQHNAIS
+65 EHNAIT
-73 ELMQIFTSNN
+73 ELIEILTINN
-83 QLRRLIEFSN
+83 QPRWSIEISN
-93 SLDIQKNVSQHRF
+93 SLDIKRYISRHLLP
-106 SLSESIIMQ
+106 LSDITIMH

-120 FQNSWLIFF
+120 LQNSWLISL
-129 IVLLVF
+129 IVLLIL
-135 TFLFYILYRYNQR
+135 TFFFYILFRYNQH
-148 QKDIQQQLRQKIK
+148 QKDIQKQLKQEIE
-161 ERTLSLTNIIN
+161 ERTLTLTNVIN
-172 KLNIF
+172 NLKIS
-177 QTEILDKNKQLKQ
+177 QTEILDQYEQLKQ
-190 KNKEI
+190 QNKDI
-195 NLQKNTIYDTSMQL
+195 NLQKNTIYDTSKLL
-209 EQENSEKII
+209 EQQNNEKLT
-218 YFTNIAHE
+218 YFTNVAHE
-226 FKTPLTLILNSTEI
+226 LKTPLTLISSSTRK
-240 LIKRTKNIEAKK
+240 LIKRTKSFEAKK

-260 VSYLFSMVNQILDL
+260 VNYLFSMVNQIINLQ
-274 HKIDTKN
+274 KIDTKN
-281 IMLQPTRFN
+281 IKLHPTRFN
-290 LIELLDKSVSDFSG
+290 LIGLLDQTASDFSN

-309 DIHLEIKY
+309 DIQLEIKY

-322 HIVSDSGKI
+322 HIVSDSEKI

-361 HLTGKW
+361 RVTGKW
-367 IQYISVTNSGSNIE
+367 IQYLSVTNSGSRIE

-420 AILKG
+420 TILKG

-443 PVSFSDNIEITPI
+443 PVSLSDNIEITPI
-456 PESETPQ
+456 PELETPQ
-463 HIYDKIPTFIP
+463 HLYDKIPTFIP

-493 YIKNILS
+493 YIKNIHS

-519 KILPDFIISDLM
+519 NILPDFIISDLM
-531 MPKCD
+531 MPYCD
-536 GASFCNKIRANSDLC
+536 GANFCNKIRENSDLC
-551 NIPFLMLTANSDDK
+551 HIPFLMLTANSDDK
-565 AYIRSYENGV
+565 AYIRSYKNGV

-583 KKSILIAKVDAIM
+583 KESILIAKVDAIM
-596 KNRKLTQE
+596 KNRKLNQ
-604 KLIEKDKNITVPDLG
+604 KMFIDKDKNIAVPDLG
-619 QSDQQ
+619 QSDKQ
-624 FMKKAMDVIEKN
+624 FMKKVMEVIEKN
-636 YSNPNFG
+636 FSNPNFG

-654 YSVIYKNFIRLTGIP
+654 YSVIYKNFISLTGIP

-680 VANKILK
+680 VAKKILK

-731 RGH
+731 WDH

>member
-1 MKYNINFCFY
+1 MKYNVNFYFS
-11 LLVIVFSNQLLWP
+11 LLIIVFSNQLLRA
-24 QSNHISNNY
+24 QDNQIGYNICNY
-33 TNYTSNE
+33 INSE
-40 ELTNDIIKFINIDE
+40 RLTNIIRVANLDR
-54 YPIILIGSSII
+54 YPIILLDSPKGL
-65 PEQHNAIS
+65 EHNAIT
-73 ELMQIFTSNN
+73 ELIEILTINN
-83 QLRRLIEFSN
+83 QPRWSIEISN
-93 SLDIQKNVSQHRF
+93 SLDIKRYISRHLLP
-106 SLSESIIMQ
+106 LSDITIMH

-120 FQNSWLIFF
+120 LQNSWLISL
-129 IVLLVF
+129 IVLLIL
-135 TFLFYILYRYNQR
+135 TFFFYILFRYNQH
-148 QKDIQQQLRQKIK
+148 QKDIQKQLKQEIE
-161 ERTLSLTNIIN
+161 ERTLTLTNVIN
-172 KLNIF
+172 NLKIS
-177 QTEILDKNKQLKQ
+177 QTEILDQYEQLKQ
-190 KNKEI
+190 QNKDI
-195 NLQKNTIYDTSMQL
+195 NLQKNTIYDTSKLL
-209 EQENSEKII
+209 EQQNNEKLT
-218 YFTNIAHE
+218 YFTNVAHE
-226 FKTPLTLILNSTEI
+226 LKTPLTLISSSTRK
-240 LIKRTKNIEAKK
+240 LIKRTKNFEAKK

-260 VSYLFSMVNQILDL
+260 VNYLFSMVNQIINLQ
-274 HKIDTKN
+274 KIDTKN
-281 IMLQPTRFN
+281 IKLHPTRFN
-290 LIELLDKSVSDFSG
+290 LIGLLDQTASDFSN

-309 DIHLEIKY
+309 DIQLEIKY

-322 HIVSDSGKI
+322 HIVSDSEKI

-361 HLTGKW
+361 RVTGKW
-367 IQYISVTNSGSNIE
+367 IQYLSVTNSGSRIE

-420 AILKG
+420 TILKG

-443 PVSFSDNIEITPI
+443 PVSLSDNIEITPI
-456 PESETPQ
+456 PELETPQ
-463 HIYDKIPTFIP
+463 HLYDKIPTFIP

-493 YIKNILS
+493 YIKNLLS

-519 KILPDFIISDLM
+519 NILPDFIISDLM
-531 MPKCD
+531 MPYCD
-536 GASFCNKIRANSDLC
+536 GANFCNKIRENSDLC
-551 NIPFLMLTANSDDK
+551 HIPFLMLTANSDDK
-565 AYIRSYENGV
+565 AYIRSYKNGV

-583 KKSILIAKVDAIM
+583 KESILIAKVDAIM
-596 KNRKLTQE
+596 KNRKLNQ
-604 KLIEKDKNITVPDLG
+604 KMFIDKDKNIAVPDLG
-619 QSDQQ
+619 QSDKQ
-624 FMKKAMDVIEKN
+624 FMKKVMEVIEKN
-636 YSNPNFG
+636 FSNPNFG

-654 YSVIYKNFIRLTGIP
+654 YSVIYKNFISLTGIP

-680 VANKILK
+680 VAKKILK

-731 RGH
+731 WDH